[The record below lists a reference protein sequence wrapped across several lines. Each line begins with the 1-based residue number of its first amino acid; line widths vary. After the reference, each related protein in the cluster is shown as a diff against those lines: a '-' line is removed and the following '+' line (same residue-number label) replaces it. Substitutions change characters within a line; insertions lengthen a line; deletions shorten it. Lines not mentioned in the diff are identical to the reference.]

1 MLTGRAPFRVAV
13 PEDPS
18 FAMLVRE
25 GTYKWPRILSKSARG
40 LLVSI
45 LCVDPDRRPSTDD
58 ILKSEWCSMASSYDT
73 PWFACQGP
81 VERPLSAKSQKS
93 APPSKRRKTAGA
105 SGGGA
110 VWTGDDI
117 SAPAASSEDIE
128 RTNSAESYVSEGK
141 DDEKEEG
148 AAGTATTD
156 ESIFMVGS
164 VIHPLGWGGIPGGP
178 STVDVC
184 VGRIEAVLSAHF
196 GEKNK
201 RGDGGDGRGS
211 DDTHVGIRGSIV
223 FVGNLTTA
231 MAVTVV
237 PETKETVR
245 ICQRVSSL
253 IVLRV
258 HGRDR
263 LEK

>member
-1 MLTGRAPFRVAV
+1 
-13 PEDPS
+13 
-18 FAMLVRE
+18 
-25 GTYKWPRILSKSARG
+25 
-40 LLVSI
+40 
-45 LCVDPDRRPSTDD
+45 
-58 ILKSEWCSMASSYDT
+58 
-73 PWFACQGP
+73 
-81 VERPLSAKSQKS
+81 
-93 APPSKRRKTAGA
+93 
-105 SGGGA
+105 

-117 SAPAASSEDIE
+117 SAPAASSKDRLEDTE

-141 DDEKEEG
+141 DDEKGGG

-184 VGRIEAVLSAHF
+184 IGRIEAVLSAHF
-196 GEKNK
+196 GGKNQ
-201 RGDGGDGRGS
+201 RCGGDGGGDGGDGGSS
-211 DDTHVGIRGSIV
+211 DDIHVGIRGSIV

-237 PETKETVR
+237 PETTETVR

-253 IVLRV
+253 IVLLYSVVIVCVACTR
-258 HGRDR
+258 GRDR
-263 LEK
+263 LENDCALQVPTELHIS